1 MSIYCKKAL
10 SNFKIF
16 SPLLVTFLVFVAGCK
31 STKSP
36 NKDIRETGSLIS
48 LEKRLGV
55 SLPEGANK
63 YYYEEI
69 ASWLGAPYKYGGTE
83 KSGTDCSGFVMIVYD
98 RVFGIKLDHQSSL
111 QKEKSRSVKAS
122 TLKEGDLYFFKLD
135 GKKVSHVGMHVAP
148 DYFIHAST
156 KKGVVVSKLSEPYYS
171 NAFAGYGTYR

>member
-69 ASWLGAPYKYGGTE
+69 SKRGKCGYFTRPITAILECK
-83 KSGTDCSGFVMIVYD
+83 VY
-98 RVFGIKLDHQSSL
+98 
-111 QKEKSRSVKAS
+111 E
-122 TLKEGDLYFFKLD
+122 
-135 GKKVSHVGMHVAP
+135 
-148 DYFIHAST
+148 
-156 KKGVVVSKLSEPYYS
+156 
-171 NAFAGYGTYR
+171 